1 MKKTR
6 WLLSLACLSLL
17 LSLLSGCS
25 NYVEIEKLI
34 IVAGAAIDFDP
45 SSGDYTV
52 TTEILNLQNSGGND
66 SDYETIYMQ
75 SSGASLVEAI
85 NDMTHMAGRQLYWGH
100 ADVFILSRSVL
111 QHSIEPILD
120 WFASDVNTRLSSMV
134 IVAGTEKASEI
145 YQMQTLG
152 QKSVS
157 ISLEQILE
165 NYQNRGHTVV
175 NVNELINRYG
185 IQGAATCIPIV
196 SGQTNQEQ
204 ELLSISSYAVLKQ
217 DVLSGIYEGSDVP
230 YLMLMMKNP
239 FQSVLSVPIAN
250 ENLTV
255 QVKVVSHSISLRT
268 DCSRNAVSAQIEM
281 KLNLSLVGHIGD
293 DTMIR
298 NADGTER
305 IIQAAEQEVRDA
317 CCALLDR
324 DIHQFGTDI
333 LCIGQHIKRHDPKI
347 WHHIAADWDWFYA
360 NMPYEMHVHA
370 VIDQSGKMSP
380 LNDQEEI
387 S

>member
-1 MKKTR
+1 MKKAR
-6 WLLSLACLSLL
+6 WLLSLACLAIL
-17 LSLLSGCS
+17 LSVLSGCS

-45 SSGDYTV
+45 SSGAYTV

-100 ADVFILSRSVL
+100 ADVFILSQSVL
-111 QHSIEPILD
+111 RHSIEPILD
-120 WFASDVNTRLSSMV
+120 WFASDVNARLSSMV
-134 IVAGTEKASEI
+134 IVAGTEKASDI

-196 SGQTNQEQ
+196 SGQTNQDQ

-250 ENLTV
+250 EDLTV
-255 QVKVVSHSISLRT
+255 QVKVVSHSISLQT
-268 DCSRNAVSAQIEM
+268 ACSADAVSAQIEM

-293 DTMIR
+293 DTVIR
-298 NADGTER
+298 NADGTDR
-305 IIQAAEQEVRDA
+305 IIQAAEQEVQDA

-324 DIHQFGTDI
+324 DIRQFGTDI
-333 LCIGQHIKRHDPKI
+333 LCIGQHIKRHNPGV
-347 WHHIAADWDWFYA
+347 WQQIASDWDWFYA
-360 NMPYEMHVHA
+360 NMPYEIHVHA

>member
-1 MKKTR
+1 MKKMR
-6 WLLSLACLSLL
+6 WLLLMAGILTMLL
-17 LSLLSGCS
+17 VLSGCS

-34 IVAGAAIDFDP
+34 IVAGAAIDYDM
-45 SSGDYTV
+45 SSGSYTV

-66 SDYETIYMQ
+66 SDYEILYMQ
-75 SSGASLVEAI
+75 SNGASLVEAI

-100 ADVFILSRSVL
+100 ADVFILSQSVL
-111 QHSIEPILD
+111 NHSIEPILD
-120 WFASDVNTRLSSMV
+120 WFASDVNARLSSMV
-134 IVAGTEKASEI
+134 IVAGTEKACDI

-165 NYQNRGHTVV
+165 NYQNRGHIVV

-185 IQGAATCIPIV
+185 IQGVATCIPIV
-196 SGQTNQEQ
+196 SGQKNHKQ
-204 ELLSISSYAVLKQ
+204 ELLSISSYAVLKK

-239 FQSVLSVPIAN
+239 FQSVLSIPITN
-250 ENLTV
+250 EDLTI
-255 QVKVVSHSISLRT
+255 QVKVVNHAISLQTEYKEGLLYTR
-268 DCSRNAVSAQIEM
+268 IEM
-281 KLNLSLVGHIGD
+281 KMNLSLVGNIGD
-293 DTMIR
+293 DTAIR
-298 NADGTER
+298 NADGTDF
-305 IIQAAEQEVRDA
+305 IIQAAEKEVQDA
-317 CCALLDR
+317 CCSLLEK
-324 DIHQFGTDI
+324 DIQQFGTDI
-333 LCIGQHIKRHDPKI
+333 LCIGQHMKKHDPQTWQCI
-347 WHHIAADWDWFYA
+347 ESEWDLFYS
-360 NMPYEMHVHA
+360 NMQYEMNVHA

>member
-6 WLLSLACLSLL
+6 WLLSFVCLSLL

-45 SSGDYTV
+45 SSGEYTV

-66 SDYETIYMQ
+66 SDYEIIYME

-120 WFASDVNTRLSSMV
+120 WFASDVNARLSSMV

-250 ENLTV
+250 EDLTV
-255 QVKVVSHSISLRT
+255 QVKVVSHSISLQT
-268 DCSRNAVSAQIEM
+268 VCSESAVSAQIEM

-293 DTMIR
+293 DTVIR

-305 IIQAAEQEVRDA
+305 IIQAAEQAVHDA
-317 CCALLDR
+317 CCALLER
-324 DIHQFGTDI
+324 DIQQFGTDI

-347 WHHIAADWDWFYA
+347 WQHIASDWDWFYA
-360 NMPYEMHVHA
+360 HMPYEMQVHA